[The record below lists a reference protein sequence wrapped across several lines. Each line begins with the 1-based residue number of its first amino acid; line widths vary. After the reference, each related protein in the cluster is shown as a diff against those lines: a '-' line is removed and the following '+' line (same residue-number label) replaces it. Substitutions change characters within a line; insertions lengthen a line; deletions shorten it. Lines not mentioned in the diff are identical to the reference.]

1 VISSRQASR
10 HSAVGIVA
18 AAVVEPSLASI
29 DSLRRADDVGPPLPP
44 RFLRHADP
52 QTVAA
57 VRAVQQAAGRLTED
71 ARLPGDSLEGH
82 GVIAAAS
89 RLGRPAAGRALD
101 GFASSGGIAV
111 PTTIVPQCSLH
122 AVAGAVSVAFG
133 MHGPN
138 IGIGGGPGAVAEGLI
153 AAASFACDP
162 RPTGGVAGWWLVFT
176 GWECEPPLDV
186 AGTAAAD
193 PLVRAVAL
201 CVVPALAEEGDFFG
215 SVAITPSGGE
225 TPRADAAGD
234 PLAALAAAVRDRRPW
249 SLPLPGGG
257 TATIIPSA
265 APRRAREAA

>member
-1 VISSRQASR
+1 M
-10 HSAVGIVA
+10 A

-29 DSLRRADDVGPPLPP
+29 DPLRRADDVGPPLPP

-57 VRAVQQAAGRLTED
+57 VRAVQQAAGRLAED
-71 ARLPGDSLEGH
+71 ARLPGGSLEGH

-138 IGIGGGPGAVAEGLI
+138 VGIGGGPGAVAEGLLT
-153 AAASFACDP
+153 AASFACNP
-162 RPTGGVAGWWLVFT
+162 GVAGGVAGWWLVCT
-176 GWECEPPLDV
+176 GWDCEPSLD
-186 AGTAAAD
+186 AGGNAAAD

-201 CVVPALAEEGDFFG
+201 CVVPGAAQSGNLCG
-215 SVAITPSGGE
+215 SIEITRCGEE
-225 TPRADAAGD
+225 TPQDGGAGD
-234 PLAALAAAVRDRRPW
+234 PLAALAAAVRDHRLW
-249 SLPLPGGG
+249 TLSLPGGG
-257 TATIIPSA
+257 TATITPSQA
-265 APRRAREAA
+265 SSQAREAA